1 MGNMAPEDIDPK
13 RRANQIVMDV
23 CFRIERMCRYSPLDD
38 KEVDNQSMQDR
49 RIVEGLYY
57 FYKNKGDDPDEAA
70 RNARANA
77 VRLILNEVF
86 S

>member
-1 MGNMAPEDIDPK
+1 MASGDEDLRHK
-13 RRANQIVMDV
+13 AAKVVMDL

-38 KEVDNQSMQDR
+38 KEVDKQSMQDR

-57 FYKNKGDDPDEAA
+57 FYKDKGDNQETAA
-70 RNARANA
+70 RKARANA
-77 VRLILNEVF
+77 VRLVLSEVF

>member
-1 MGNMAPEDIDPK
+1 MAFEDVDPK
-13 RRANQIVMDV
+13 RRANKIVMDV
-23 CFRIERMCRYSPLDD
+23 CFRIERMCRYAPLDD
-38 KEVDNQSMQDR
+38 KEVDAASMQDH

-57 FYKNKGDDPDEAA
+57 FYKNKGDNQETAA
-70 RNARANA
+70 RKARANA